1 MKIELRRVHVVGED
15 TGFTSPSKRPT
26 TGDPTL
32 SPTAGISPPGVGLGA
47 ASWKREMALMVVFGS
62 VAHLVIK
69 ICGSNKLPWTVQSG
83 SATAT
88 DLDPHQLRLHSLL
101 HWWAPL
107 YPCILWQTP
116 PVGESGKR
124 DLRLPNLLFR
134 EKKIHY
140 YPLTFF
146 TTLRQELFCSLGTGQ
161 SDSGV
166 TGIWNKR
173 YSKYLHGIN
182 WWYERFLFLMHIL
195 YLYRLTTP
203 HSTPLLSAG

>member
-1 MKIELRRVHVVGED
+1 MKIELKRVHVVGED
-15 TGFTSPSKRPT
+15 TGFTSSSKRPT

-69 ICGSNKLPWTVQSG
+69 ICGSNRLPWTVQSG

-107 YPCILWQTP
+107 YLCILWQTP

-124 DLRLPNLLFR
+124 ELRLTNLLFR
-134 EKKIHY
+134 E
-140 YPLTFF
+140 
-146 TTLRQELFCSLGTGQ
+146 R
-161 SDSGV
+161 
-166 TGIWNKR
+166 N
-173 YSKYLHGIN
+173 
-182 WWYERFLFLMHIL
+182 
-195 YLYRLTTP
+195 
-203 HSTPLLSAG
+203 PLLSTHPFHHIETGTVLFAWHRPIRQRSNWDLKQEIQQVFKWN